1 MPCLT
6 NIAINRHTVKRFL
19 DGTHSVNP
27 DHVDVIDKTVHASIV
42 CHGFP
47 GDPITD
53 HESYKAFFRT
63 FRLAFS
69 DMKWTLHALVADEVY
84 VSARWEI
91 EVKHTGLFAG
101 VEPDGRRVTFDGMVL
116 YRMQDGLI
124 AETWLHLN
132 ELRLLRGIGAIPAQ
146 AA

>member
-6 NIAINRHTVKRFL
+6 RIARNRQTVERFL
-19 DGTHSVNP
+19 DGTHSANP
-27 DHVDVIDKTVHASIV
+27 DDVDVIDETVQTSIV

-53 HESYKAFFRT
+53 HGSYKAFFRT
-63 FRLAFS
+63 FRRAFS
-69 DMKWTLHALVADEVY
+69 DMKWTLHALVADEAF

-91 EVKHTGLFAG
+91 EATHAGLFAG

-116 YRMQDGLI
+116 YRMEGGLI

-132 ELRLLRGIGAIPAQ
+132 EIVLLREIGAIPAQ
-146 AA
+146 TA

>member
-1 MPCLT
+1 MPRLT
-6 NIAINRHTVKRFL
+6 DIATNRHTVERFL
-19 DGTHSVNP
+19 NGTHSAHPEGVE
-27 DHVDVIDKTVHASIV
+27 VIDETVHPCIV

-47 GDPITD
+47 GNLITD

-63 FRLAFS
+63 FRQAFS
-69 DMKWTLHALVADEVY
+69 DMKWTVHALVADEVF

-91 EVKHTGLFAG
+91 EATHSGSFAG

-116 YRMQDGLI
+116 YRMKDGLI

-132 ELRLLRGIGAIPAQ
+132 EIALLRGIGAIPAQ